1 VTTPTD
7 RHVLVCGPG
16 SDDSTLIEA
25 LGALGWTPADPHA
38 TTPVDLLVT
47 APAPQDGDGTWSA
60 AAAMDATGEVI
71 LGITEQRDRLRSGRG
86 LVVVAVAT
94 PPGRAAVRSAGDG
107 VVAAALAM
115 SVQLLAVD
123 WAADGVRCLL
133 VVTGGD
139 GGEPLA
145 RLAHWLAAPDAPAL
159 SGQTIDMAAVDHATL
174 RAPGA

>member
-1 VTTPTD
+1 VTAPTG

-16 SDDSTLIEA
+16 SDGTLIEA
-25 LGALGWTPADPHA
+25 LRALGWTPTDPHA
-38 TTPVDLLVT
+38 TTPVDLLVI
-47 APAPQDGDGTWSA
+47 APAPQDDDGTWAA

-71 LGITEQRDRLRSGRG
+71 LGITEHRDRLRSGRG

>member
-1 VTTPTD
+1 VTAPTH

-16 SDDSTLIEA
+16 SDSTLIEA
-25 LGALGWTPADPHA
+25 LCALGWTPADPHA
-38 TTPVDLLVT
+38 TSPVSLLVIT
-47 APAPQDGDGTWSA
+47 PAPQDGDDGTWSV

-71 LGITEQRDRLRSGRG
+71 RGITEHRERLRSGRG

-115 SVQLLAVD
+115 SVQLFAVD
-123 WAADGVRCLL
+123 WAPDGIRCLL
-133 VVTGGD
+133 VVTGGN

-145 RLAHWLAAPDAPAL
+145 RLAHWLTAPDAPAL
-159 SGQTIDMAAVDHATL
+159 TGQTIDLAAVDHATL

>member
-16 SDDSTLIEA
+16 STLIIEA
-25 LGALGWTPADPHA
+25 LDALGWTPADPHA
-38 TTPVDLLVT
+38 NTPLSLLVIT
-47 APAPQDGDGTWSA
+47 PTPQDGGDGTWSA
-60 AAAMDATGEVI
+60 AGAVDATAEVI
-71 LGITEQRDRLRSGRG
+71 RGITERRERLRSGRG

-115 SVQLLAVD
+115 SVQLFAVD
-123 WAADGVRCLL
+123 WAPDGVRCLL

-159 SGQTIDMAAVDHATL
+159 TGQTIDLAAVDHATL